1 MTKFMQGSFTE
12 ANGRTEEARTAWS
25 KIYERWYVV
34 TQDERG
40 FANGVCSQ
48 GFETEE
54 EAKKFPKFPAL
65 AEHGMVAS
73 RFVELLPIAKAE
85 KLPRVLL

>member
-12 ANGRTEEARTAWS
+12 GFGRTEEARTAWS

-54 EAKKFPKFPAL
+54 EARKSLFLPPAGR
-65 AEHGMVAS
+65 A
-73 RFVELLPIAKAE
+73 VELLPIAKAE